1 MFLTILHILIRRNLE
16 FGRDAVVDYFKAW
29 EFFLLRDE
37 LDESEPGMQQIH
49 EDSIARLNRY
59 VDEVILPVAD
69 REGPFTG
76 GMKAEVDANK
86 RQLVVELLIAT
97 TDTSS
102 VSLFY
107 LL

>member
-1 MFLTILHILIRRNLE
+1 MNLSQECNNSTKTALHVST
-16 FGRDAVVDYFKAW
+16 D
-29 EFFLLRDE
+29 
-37 LDESEPGMQQIH
+37 
-49 EDSIARLNRY
+49 

-69 REGPFTG
+69 REEPFTG
-76 GMKAEVDANK
+76 GMKAEVDANN

-107 LL
+107 LLYHLASEDAQV